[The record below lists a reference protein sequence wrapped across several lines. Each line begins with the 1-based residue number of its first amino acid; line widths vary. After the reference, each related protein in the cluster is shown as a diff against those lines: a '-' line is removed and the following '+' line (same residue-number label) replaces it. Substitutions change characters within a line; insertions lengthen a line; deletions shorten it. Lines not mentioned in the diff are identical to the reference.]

1 MKVSCNGNEQY
12 CNATLDPQKLNK
24 RPGGMFKEYFNTYFL
39 LLFSKLGFGRR
50 DNHECIETLT
60 IHRKRKTKNIFLI
73 FLSQNKYVENIKYCL
88 LLLLFRFF
96 NFILFSEQR
105 QTKVDIKFNYI
116 MQKQPCGCKSAA

>member
-60 IHRKRKTKNIFLI
+60 IYRKRKTKNIFLI
-73 FLSQNKYVENIKYCL
+73 FLSKNKYVREYKI
-88 LLLLFRFF
+88 LFITIVFFF

-105 QTKVDIKFNYI
+105 QTKVDIKCNYI
-116 MQKQPCGCKSAA
+116 MQ